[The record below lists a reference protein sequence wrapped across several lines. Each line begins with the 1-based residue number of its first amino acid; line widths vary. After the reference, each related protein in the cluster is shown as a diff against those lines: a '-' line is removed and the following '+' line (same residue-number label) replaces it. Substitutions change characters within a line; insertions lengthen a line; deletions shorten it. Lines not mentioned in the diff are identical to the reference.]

1 MENIREKVIEFMEK
15 NKYLTSFEGKKWYYM
30 EDELTEF
37 VKEMMNDKSLDF
49 DYKWNLSTLEQL
61 EEDSITQF
69 TLSNGNKVEI
79 ERSNNGDN
87 TYGYDIALFNK
98 SGFITSWGL
107 WNFEDLKS
115 RFDEITQEICRA
127 KSVD

>member
-79 ERSNNGDN
+79 ERSNNGDH
-87 TYGYDIALFNK
+87 THGYDITLFNK
-98 SGFITSWGL
+98 SRYITSWGL
-107 WNFEDLKS
+107 WDFEDLKS

-127 KSVD
+127 KAVD